1 MNNFD
6 HWKNALTVE
15 DFLHTVEDD
24 DTGEIV
30 EHANFVCEE
39 CPARDVCQ
47 IDYFT
52 TCGKQF
58 RKWATTEVS
67 K

>member
-1 MNNFD
+1 M
-6 HWKNALTVE
+6 
-15 DFLHTVEDD
+15 
-24 DTGEIV
+24 EILQLSDIHYGTDYKGKFNTKDQFNKVV

-39 CPARDVCQ
+39 CPARDVYQ